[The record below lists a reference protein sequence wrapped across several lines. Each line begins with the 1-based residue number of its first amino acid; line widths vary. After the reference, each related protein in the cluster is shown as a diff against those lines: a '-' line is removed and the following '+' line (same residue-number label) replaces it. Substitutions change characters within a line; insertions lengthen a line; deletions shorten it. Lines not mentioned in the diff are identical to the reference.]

1 MSVPPRSRNSDV
13 AHLLEEIGD
22 LLEMKGEQ
30 GFRVNAYRSAARR
43 IEGLKEPI
51 EQVHTEGRLRSI
63 QGVGP
68 ALEQKIGEYLT
79 TGALGYI
86 DKLRAEFPP
95 GLQEL
100 LAVPG
105 LGPRKARLVF
115 DQLGV
120 GSLVEL
126 EAAARSHRLREV
138 AGLGERTEQR
148 LLEEIER
155 LKQRSGRH
163 QLGLTTAVAEDVLK
177 DLLECPGV
185 TQASIVGSV
194 RRMQDTI
201 GNVNVLVA
209 SDRLDTVPDYV
220 CGLGRVREI
229 VERGDDRIAIVVR
242 NDVRVEVRVVR
253 PEAYGA
259 ALLYHS
265 GSTAHVQR
273 LQALATERGWRL
285 DEHGLDTGTHGSAI
299 AGATE
304 DDIYDALGLQPIPP
318 EMREDKGEIELARD
332 RRLPRLIELDDLR
345 GDLHTHSNWTD
356 GGSSIEEMALA
367 ARALGREYIA
377 LTDHSKSLGVA
388 RGLTEERVAEQRRV
402 IDALNEKL
410 APFRIVHGTEMDIK
424 RDGVLDYADDTLAT
438 LEYVSASIHSA
449 MNQDRDVM
457 TARIV
462 RALSNP
468 WVTTLNHPHGRL
480 VGSRDPYAV
489 DMDAVIR
496 AAVANGV
503 ALEINAQPERMDL
516 DGETAW
522 RAREAGARFTIS
534 TDAHSTRQL
543 HLGRFGIGTARRAWL
558 GPEHVLNTLSL
569 AEFLEHLAERRRRA
583 EAAG

>member
-1 MSVPPRSRNSDV
+1 MSVPPRARNSDV
-13 AHLLEEIGD
+13 ARLLEEIGD
-22 LLEMKGEQ
+22 LLEIKGES
-30 GFRVNAYRSAARR
+30 GFRVNAYRQAARR
-43 IEGLKEPI
+43 IEGLREPI
-51 EQVHTEGRLRSI
+51 EQIHSEGRLQDI

-68 ALEQKIGEYLT
+68 ALDQKISEYLT
-79 TGALGYI
+79 TGSLVYVE
-86 DKLRAEFPP
+86 KLRAEFPP

-100 LAVPG
+100 LNVPG

-126 EAAARSHRLREV
+126 EAAARNHRLREV
-138 AGLGERTEQR
+138 AGLGERTEER
-148 LLEEIER
+148 LLVEIER

-163 QLGLTTAVAEDVLK
+163 QIGLTWAVADDVVR

-185 TQASIVGSV
+185 TQASAVGSV

-201 GNVNVLVA
+201 GDVDVVA
-209 SDRLDTVPDYV
+209 ASTSTGKVGEYV
-220 CGLGRVREI
+220 CGLGRVRDVI
-229 VERGDDRIAIVVR
+229 ERSDERIAVLVR
-242 NDVRVEVRVVR
+242 NEVRVEVHIVR
-253 PEAYGA
+253 PEMYGA
-259 ALLYHS
+259 ALIYHT

-273 LQALATERGWRL
+273 LQMLAAERGWQLSER
-285 DEHGLDTGTHGSAI
+285 GLDTGTSGPLL

-304 DDIYDALGLQPIPP
+304 EDVYEALGLQPIPP
-318 EMREDKGEIELARD
+318 EMREDRGEIELARE
-332 RRLPRLIELDDLR
+332 RRLPRLIELADLK

-356 GGSSIEEMALA
+356 GGASIEEMALA

-388 RGLTEERVAEQRRV
+388 RGLTEERIVEQRRV
-402 IDALNEKL
+402 IAELNERL
-410 APFRIVHGTEMDIK
+410 APFRILQGTEMDIK
-424 RDGVLDYADDTLAT
+424 RDGTLDYADETLTT

-462 RALSNP
+462 RAVSNP
-468 WVTTLNHPHGRL
+468 WVTTLNHPYGRL

-516 DGETAW
+516 DGTTAW
-522 RAREAGARFTIS
+522 KAREAGARFTIS

-543 HLGRFGIGTARRAWL
+543 SRGRFGIGTARRAWL
-558 GPEHVLNTLSL
+558 GPEHVLNALSL
-569 AEFLEHLAERRRRA
+569 LELLEYLATRRA
-583 EAAG
+583 RAEGAR